1 MSIQDI
7 SFLSQGVIDKNCEEK
22 EKEDYLPGQ

>member
-1 MSIQDI
+1 MRVQDV
-7 SFLSQGVIDKNCEEK
+7 SFLSQGVIEENSEEK